1 MKVTALEYENK
12 SNLEVIEHLKIKIIR
27 MEKTKV
33 PYSTKSIESQTV
45 SDFERRSD
53 AGSLFTCY
61 QGVDFSKNCTFSGL
75 NHCGFA

>member
-61 QGVDFSKNCTFSGL
+61 ICDHKSVTKVG
-75 NHCGFA
+75 